1 MSVHFLKKF
10 LYKTW
15 KKTFFSRLKKEKP
28 AYLLVDFY
36 TDVRYGAALLNNG
49 KYITNKLWQYKK
61 LSVYNQLN
69 IVKRFSISKDPDQF
83 IELWCEKFD
92 AFMKKIKQITPETEI
107 IINTPK
113 FVNVGFDGEKKIV
126 LS

>member
-1 MSVHFLKKF
+1 M
-10 LYKTW
+10 
-15 KKTFFSRLKKEKP
+15 
-28 AYLLVDFY
+28 
-36 TDVRYGAALLNNG
+36 
-49 KYITNKLWQYKK
+49 
-61 LSVYNQLN
+61 YNQLN

-113 FVNVGFDGEKKIV
+113 FVNVGFDGEKRLFYLKIV
-126 LS
+126 QMILNRFISTVLISYGSFLIPTLFINII